1 MREKNSPFAYTLKKG
16 ALLHKKHLFVVDKN
30 LRFPVHNF
38 LWQDFF
44 HKFNVIHSAYI
55 DIRQMTQEMKTHAVL
70 LSYLPAAAYFG
81 LRKDPFYH
89 PIANA
94 LFASNH
100 ESKINSV
107 LIVSKKSPINNLED
121 LKGKTYGYINQYC
134 TSSYF
139 APAIFLKKHGFSFHE
154 FFGST
159 QAVGPWQ
166 LQIDAV
172 THGEVDATMVQE
184 DLWLKLPENA
194 EKTKIIGKEENLP
207 SPLIVSAKNTEE
219 TLLKEFQEI
228 LFSPKSEPSL
238 HALFS
243 GFIPY
248 QKSQVETFFSSAQQ
262 AFQ

>member
-1 MREKNSPFAYTLKKG
+1 M
-16 ALLHKKHLFVVDKN
+16 HKKHIFVVDKN
-30 LRFPVHNF
+30 LRFPIHNF

-55 DIRQMTQEMKTHAVL
+55 DIKQMTQELKTHAAL
-70 LSYLPAAAYFG
+70 LSYLPAAAYFD
-81 LRKDPFYH
+81 LRADPFYH

-100 ESKINSV
+100 TSKINSV
-107 LIVSKKSPINNLED
+107 LIVSKKSPINTLED
-121 LKGKTYGYINQYC
+121 LKGKSYGYINQYC

-139 APAIFLKKHGFSFHE
+139 APSIFLWKHGFSFHK

-159 QAVGPWQ
+159 KAVGPWQ

-184 DLWLKLPENA
+184 DLWLKIPENA
-194 EKTKIIGKEENLP
+194 EKTKIIGKEKELP
-207 SPLIVSAKNTEE
+207 SPLIVCAKNVDKV
-219 TLLKEFQEI
+219 LLEDFQKV
-228 LFSPKSEPSL
+228 LFSPKSEASS

-248 QKSQVETFFSSAQQ
+248 QKSQVEAFFSSAEQ
-262 AFQ
+262 AIH